1 MATTAELPN
10 IRLSPSSSRKS
21 TPKNRKAHL
30 PKEEPPLPLEA
41 WEKVGM
47 TKEEFEE
54 MVIRVKKELEEWNQK
69 RLIDFM
75 STFWDSVDDMQ
86 RRLDE
91 LDRFREKYNRMAG
104 WSADVMQCV
113 DAIDEEMYLI
123 ETRLDEIFSEI
134 DRMEYNY
141 D

>member
-1 MATTAELPN
+1 MATLAEIPN

-21 TPKNRKAHL
+21 TPKNRKAQL
-30 PKEEPPLPLEA
+30 PKEEPPVPPEP

-47 TKEEFEE
+47 TKDEFEV
-54 MVIRVKKELEEWNQK
+54 MLLRVKKDLEEWNQK

-91 LDRFREKYNRMAG
+91 LDRLREKYNKMAA
-104 WSADVMQCV
+104 WSADVLERV
-113 DAIDEEMYLI
+113 EAIDEEIYLI
-123 ETRLDEIFSEI
+123 ETRLDEIFSEV
-134 DRMEYNY
+134 DRLEYEY